1 MGCCIQ
7 YISFLSCI
15 ISSLFYSST
24 LRQVLLSILQRK
36 LEPWGFLL
44 FCFGFVLSHVF
55 PTPWTIAHQAPLSMR
70 LPRQEYWNRLP
81 FPTPGDLLDPGIAP
95 VSLACPAMADGFLPL
110 CHLGSPQGVKWIARY
125 PTAGKK
131 ANQRFGPG
139 PRGSKAQ
146 VPITKQHFQWSIMGK
161 AV

>member
-1 MGCCIQ
+1 MCW
-7 YISFLSCI
+7 
-15 ISSLFYSST
+15 T
-24 LRQVLLSILQRK
+24 LYGVLYTIYLLSLLYYLLSLLQQHSEAGITVHSTEKTGALRI
-36 LEPWGFLL
+36 FA

-55 PTPWTIAHQAPLSMR
+55 PTPWTRAHQAPLSMG
-70 LPRQEYWNRLP
+70 LPRQEYWNGLP

-95 VSLACPAMADGFLPL
+95 VSLVCPAMADGLLPL

-139 PRGSKAQ
+139 PRASKAQ
-146 VPITKQHFQWSIMGK
+146 VPITKQHFQ
-161 AV
+161 